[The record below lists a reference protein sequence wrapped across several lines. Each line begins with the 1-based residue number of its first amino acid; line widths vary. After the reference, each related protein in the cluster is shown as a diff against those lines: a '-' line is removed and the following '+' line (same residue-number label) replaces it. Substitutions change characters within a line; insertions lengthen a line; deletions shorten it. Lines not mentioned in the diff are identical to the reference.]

1 MSKTISATIDPRA
14 EGAALAK
21 ADKAFETKAS
31 EIAAHIARAMGT
43 EPTLKHWESVRDA
56 FCEGYAA
63 ERGCEPKTAAN
74 RWSAVTAILE
84 REFGL
89 SKPRA
94 RTPEAEKKA
103 EQRKRAEEVTKAALA
118 AVPATATP
126 QEILQRAAEVLANGD
141 TATAR
146 ALQDAA
152 IKKAKEAEQTAAKAA
167 KEAVNAARKRAKEA
181 IAKCEDA
188 AMLRAV
194 CDLLA
199 QPAKLPEVV
208 AVLAA
213 PTSTEPAKPAKSG
226 AKSAKSGAK
235 SGAMGVMAQALAKAG
250 AAAA

>member
-1 MSKTISATIDPRA
+1 MSKATSTPIDPRA
-14 EGAALAK
+14 EGAALAR
-21 ADKAFETKAS
+21 ADKAFETKAN

-43 EPTLKHWESVRDA
+43 DPSLEQWESVRDA
-56 FCEGYAA
+56 FCEGYAT

-103 EQRKRAEEVTKAALA
+103 EQRKRAEEATEAALA

-152 IKKAKEAEQTAAKAA
+152 LQKAKEAKRAASKAA
-167 KEAVNAARKRAKEA
+167 KEAVDAARKRAKEA
-181 IAKCEDA
+181 ISKCEDV

-199 QPAKLPEVV
+199 QPAKLPAVV
-208 AVLAA
+208 AALAA
-213 PTSTEPAKPAKSG
+213 AAPAKPAKPAG
-226 AKSAKSGAK
+226 RKATTM
-235 SGAMGVMAQALAKAG
+235 GAMAHALAKAG
-250 AAAA
+250 AVA

>member
-1 MSKTISATIDPRA
+1 MSKAISATIDPRA
-14 EGAALAK
+14 EGVALAR
-21 ADKAFETKAS
+21 ADKAFETKAN

-43 EPTLKHWESVRDA
+43 EPTLEHWEAVRDA
-56 FCEGYAA
+56 FCEGYTA
-63 ERGCEPKTAAN
+63 ERRCEPKTAAN

-103 EQRKRAEEVTKAALA
+103 EQRKRAGEAVEAALSA
-118 AVPATATP
+118 IPATATP
-126 QEILQRAAEVLANGD
+126 EEVLHKAAQALASGD
-141 TATAR
+141 TKTAK

-152 IKKAKEAEQTAAKAA
+152 LKKAKEASQAAATAA

-181 IAKCEDA
+181 ISKCDDP

-199 QPAKLPEVV
+199 QPAKLPAVV
-208 AVLAA
+208 AALAA
-213 PTSTEPAKPAKSG
+213 AANRKASATSPA
-226 AKSAKSGAK
+226 
-235 SGAMGVMAQALAKAG
+235 GAMGAMAQALVKAG
-250 AAAA
+250 TATA

>member
-1 MSKTISATIDPRA
+1 MSKAISVTIDPRA
-14 EGAALAK
+14 EGAALAR
-21 ADKAFETKAS
+21 ADKAFESKAA
-31 EIAAHIARAMGT
+31 EIAAQIARAMGT
-43 EPTLKHWESVRDA
+43 DPTLEHWESVRDA

-74 RWSAVTAILE
+74 RWSAVTALLE

-103 EQRKRAEEVTKAALA
+103 EQRKRAEEASKAALA
-118 AVPATATP
+118 AVPAEASP
-126 QEILQRAAEVLANGD
+126 QEILAKAAEALASGD
-141 TATAR
+141 TATAK
-146 ALQDAA
+146 ALQNAA
-152 IKKAKEAEQTAAKAA
+152 FKRAKEAGQAAQTAA
-167 KEAVNAARKRAKEA
+167 KEAVTAARKRAKEA
-181 IAKCEDA
+181 IAKCTDP

-199 QPAKLPEVV
+199 APARLPEVI

-213 PTSTEPAKPAKSG
+213 PAPAKPGGRKAGGRKATKASP
-226 AKSAKSGAK
+226 A
-235 SGAMGVMAQALAKAG
+235 GAMGAMAQALVKAG